1 MKKIPLRRCIG
12 CFESKPKN
20 ELYRIVKTAEGEIL
34 LDKTGK
40 KNGRGAYICS
50 NKECLERA
58 IKGKKLENI
67 KGQISPITQVIEGC
81 KFNPRCN
88 FVMDKCKIEKPEL
101 KNCNNSYCACFLFDQ

>member
-20 ELYRIVKTAEGEIL
+20 ELYRIVRTTEGEIL

-50 NKECLERA
+50 SKECLEKA
-58 IKGKKLENI
+58 IKNKRLEKEFETKISSEVYDELRNI
-67 KGQISPITQVIEGC
+67 IG
-81 KFNPRCN
+81 
-88 FVMDKCKIEKPEL
+88 
-101 KNCNNSYCACFLFDQ
+101 NN